1 MPIDLEKIK
10 QGEYIPQADFFRVFD
25 AQWDRLHERFRK
37 YESLQYYDEGPD
49 GPFISFSKGD
59 IHRFLARLLDL
70 RMDDKPFYESA
81 KARGT
86 SFTRVH
92 SIRLPLSDY
101 LKCEF
106 NSYHFSKK
114 MGEDI
119 TVIEEANVLANVG
132 ILPPDFMVFDQGC
145 AMFQDYEDGQLK
157 GAWIT
162 TNAELIKQAIDVFNA
177 LHKKATPFEHYY
189 TVLPQVVQ
197 LAGGID
203 GVS

>member
-1 MPIDLEKIK
+1 MPIVLDKIR
-10 QGEYIPQADFFRVFD
+10 QEEYIPQADFFRVFD
-25 AQWDRLHERFRK
+25 AQWDRLHEKFRK

-49 GPFISFSKGD
+49 GPFVSFSKGD

-81 KARGT
+81 RARGT
-86 SFTRVH
+86 SFSRVH

-101 LKCEF
+101 LKYEF
-106 NSYHFSKK
+106 NSYHFNKK

-119 TVIEEANVLANVG
+119 AIIEELTVLASLG
-132 ILPPDFMVFDQGC
+132 TPPPDFMVFDQRC
-145 AMFQDYEDGQLK
+145 AMFQDYEDGKLK

-162 TNAELIKQAIDVFNA
+162 TNADLIKQAIDVFDT
-177 LHKKATPFEHYY
+177 LHKKAVPPERYY
-189 TVLPQVVQ
+189 AALPQVVQ